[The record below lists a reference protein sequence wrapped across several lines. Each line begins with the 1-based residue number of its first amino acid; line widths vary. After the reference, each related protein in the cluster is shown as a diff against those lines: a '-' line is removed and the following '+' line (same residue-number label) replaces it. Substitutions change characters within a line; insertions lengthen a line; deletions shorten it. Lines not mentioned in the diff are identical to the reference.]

1 LFLNFF
7 NWSKQ
12 MHIALYPQ
20 RQFLPSGTDST
31 GPSDFFHPGDHLER
45 TAISVDHLPGNGPVL
60 IRHTWL
66 GNMLSGLYA
75 SQMKLM
81 AHVSTFDQ
89 KYEGDIWSLSN
100 IIRVEITDLPSNF
113 DGDIS
118 RLIGG
123 GRMPISTILW
133 DSKHDTREGTRAPY
147 ELLADHWLA
156 PRDETFWLLFFETRL
171 RAAKEKVMLALKQAQ
186 VAAAPYSGITD

>member
-1 LFLNFF
+1 
-7 NWSKQ
+7 

-20 RQFLPSGTDST
+20 RLFLPSGTDAT
-31 GPSDFFHPGDHLER
+31 GPSDFFHPGDHLAR
-45 TAISVDHLPGNGPVL
+45 KAISIDHMPGNGPVL

-75 SQMKLM
+75 SEMKLM
-81 AHVSTFDQ
+81 AHVSAFAQ
-89 KYEGDIWSLSN
+89 NNKGGIWSLSN
-100 IIRVEITDLPSNF
+100 VIRVEITDLPPNF

-133 DSKHDTREGTRAPY
+133 DSGDNTHGGTRAPY
-147 ELLADHWLA
+147 ELLVDQWLA

-171 RAAKEKVMLALKQAQ
+171 RAAKQKVLLALKHAQ
-186 VAAAPYSGITD
+186 TIAAPYSGISDK